1 MRGASTEGGSWPGPH
16 AVRWTRVHENAPLPA
31 ELPGTLP
38 RPATCY
44 HCGQPLPSGGRIQTC
59 IDGAQRAMCCPG
71 CAAVAQAIV
80 DNGLG
85 DYYEKRDRFP
95 DAPREAV
102 ADIVPGL
109 EVFDRDEIQRSFVNR
124 LTEHGR
130 EAALILEGISC
141 PACIWLN
148 EVHLARQPGILAA
161 EVNYTTRR
169 ARVRW
174 DERRTRLS
182 YILAA
187 IQAIG
192 YRAYP
197 YDPGA
202 MEASRIR
209 ERRDALLR
217 LAVAGLGMM
226 QVMMYAFP
234 AYVSASGEI
243 PLDAATLMR
252 WASLILTFPV
262 VAYSSMPF
270 FRGALRDLRQRRA
283 GMDVPVALGIGTAF
297 AASVAATWTGGTGD
311 VYFDSVTMF
320 VFFLLGGRY
329 LELIARHRAA
339 EYLEFLS
346 RAMPAVANRFADFA
360 HSQATEAVAAASLV
374 AGDRVLVR
382 PGESFPA
389 DGCIERG
396 TTEVDEALLTGE
408 SRPLA
413 KQPGDSIIGGSIN
426 RAHAVAVR
434 VDRVGAEAMLSA
446 IVRLME
452 RAALDRPRI
461 QALTDWIAARFVGF
475 VLLAAAGAG
484 LYWGLMDP
492 TKALPVMVAV
502 LVVTCPCAL
511 SLATPMAMAVAT
523 SAMARLGMIVTRGRA
538 LETLARATHFVFDK
552 TGTLTHGTLQV
563 SEVRVLGEI
572 GRDRVLAL
580 AAALEAQSEHPLGKA
595 IAAAGASSLPEAAEV
610 RNHPGKGIEGVVE
623 GRRVRIGQK
632 AFVAELCGTVD
643 GSGPAPAHS
652 TTVWMGDARGP
663 IAQIHLEDRVRDDAR
678 ELVSDLRAAGRL
690 VMLLSGDGSRAVR
703 GAAAHAGI
711 LYHRSRMSPDQKQA
725 AVRELQDKGAI
736 VAMIGDGVNDAPVL
750 AQAQVSIAMG
760 SGAALAQGAADMVL
774 VSPRLSDLAGAIRLS
789 RKTLRI
795 VRQNL
800 AWAFAYNIVALPLAM
815 SGWLT
820 PWMAGI
826 GMSASSLLVV
836 LNALRVRTVAAPGKK
851 RGREKR

>member
-1 MRGASTEGGSWPGPH
+1 MAESAAQEIWADPLAARSTGPSPDCRSP
-16 AVRWTRVHENAPLPA
+16 ALPPDAPPA
-31 ELPGTLP
+31 AEI
-38 RPATCY
+38 CY
-44 HCGQPLPSGGRIQTC
+44 HCGQPLPGGARIRTA
-59 IDGAQRAMCCPG
+59 IAGSLREMCCHG

-80 DNGLG
+80 GNGLE
-85 DYYEKRDRFP
+85 DYYRRRDRYP
-95 DAPREAV
+95 DSPKEALPG
-102 ADIVPGL
+102 IVSDL
-109 EVFDRDEIQRSFVNR
+109 SVFDREEIQRAFVTRPTAN
-124 LTEHGR
+124 ER
-130 EAALILEGISC
+130 EAALILEGMTC

-148 EVHLARQPGILAA
+148 EAHLARQPGVVAV

-174 DERRTRLS
+174 DAERTRLS
-182 YILAA
+182 DVLAA
-187 IQAIG
+187 IEAIG

-202 MEASRIR
+202 MEASRVR

-234 AYVSASGEI
+234 AYVTGSGEI
-243 PLDAATLMR
+243 PADAAALMR

-262 VAYSSMPF
+262 VAYSSLPF
-270 FRGALRDLRQRRA
+270 FRGALRDLRRGRA
-283 GMDVPVALGIGTAF
+283 GMDVPVALGIGAAF
-297 AASVAATWTGGTGD
+297 AASAAATWTGHGD
-311 VYFDSVTMF
+311 VYFDSVAMF

-329 LELIARHRAA
+329 LELLARHRAA

-360 HSQATEAVAAASLV
+360 RSQATEAVAAASLQP
-374 AGDRVLVR
+374 GDRVLVR

-389 DGCIERG
+389 DGRIEQG
-396 TTEVDEALLTGE
+396 TTQVDEALLTGE

-413 KQPGDSIIGGSIN
+413 KQAGDRVICGSIN

-434 VDRVGAEAMLSA
+434 VERIGSETMLSG

-452 RAALDRPRI
+452 RASAERPRI
-461 QALTDWIAARFVGF
+461 QELTDLIAARFVGF
-475 VLLAAAGAG
+475 VLLVAAGAG
-484 LYWGLMDP
+484 LYWGLADP
-492 TKALPVMVAV
+492 ARALPVVVAV

-511 SLATPMAMAVAT
+511 SLATPMAMAIAA
-523 SAMARLGMIVTRGRA
+523 SAMARIGMIVTRGRA
-538 LETLARATHFVFDK
+538 IETLARATHFVFDK
-552 TGTLTHGTLQV
+552 TGTLTDGRLQV
-563 SEVRVLGEI
+563 SEVRVLGET
-572 GRDRVLAL
+572 GRDRVLAI
-580 AAALEAQSEHPLGKA
+580 AAALERQSEHPLGKA
-595 IAAAGASSLPEAAEV
+595 IAAAASPLAPPASAV
-610 RNHPGKGIEGVVE
+610 KNFPGNGIEGLVE

-632 AFVAELCGTVD
+632 AFVGELS
-643 GSGPAPAHS
+643 GSMGRTGPAAAHA
-652 TTVWMGDARGP
+652 TTVWMGDERGP
-663 IAQIHLEDRVRDDAR
+663 LAQFRLEDRVRDDAR
-678 ELVSDLRAAGRL
+678 ELVSELREAKRL
-690 VMLLSGDGSRAVR
+690 VMLLSGDGSQAVQDV
-703 GAAAHAGI
+703 AARAGI
-711 LYHRSRMSPDQKQA
+711 LYYRPRMLPEQKQA

-774 VSPRLSDLAGAIRLS
+774 ASPRLSDLARAFRLS
-789 RKTLRI
+789 QKTLRI

-800 AWAFAYNIVALPLAM
+800 AWAFAYNIVVLPLAI

-836 LNALRVRTVAAPGKK
+836 LNALRVRGAAVP
-851 RGREKR
+851 REKR